1 MNHLIHIMIL
11 IGPIMIMSN
20 VESPTYRQHNNTF
33 VPKMLTVPEQKPK
46 EFLPKSECNFNDS
59 SNLVS
64 KKVKYFAYDCLERN
78 NDWLLINFTEANYID
93 VLRK

>member
-20 VESPTYRQHNNTF
+20 VESPTYHEHNNTF
-33 VPKMLTVPEQKPK
+33 VPKMLTVPNQKPK
-46 EFLPKSECNFNDS
+46 EFLPKSECNFDNS
-59 SNLVS
+59 SGLVL
-64 KKVKYFAYDCLERN
+64 KKVKYFAYDCLQPN
-78 NDWLLINFTEANYID
+78 NNWLLINVVEANYID